1 MNAQAAIAGL
11 GATIG
16 GAVGAVAKLKGG
28 SSGTEKDTL
37 PKRDD
42 LEMATRARKQA
53 QLKINAIVYN
63 KELSKKAMTRR
74 IGKVLD
80 DFKKGE

>member
-11 GATIG
+11 GGTIA

-28 SSGTEKDTL
+28 SSDKEKDTL

-42 LEMATRARKQA
+42 LEMAARARKQA

-74 IGKVLD
+74 IGQVLD